1 MGFKLTEAALEV
13 LAAAPPVGKRRQ
25 RAAEGS
31 LSHIERLALVA
42 LANSARDDTGLAW
55 PSQPTLAG
63 IGGCS
68 ANAIGP
74 ALAALKAAGHISIMP
89 GRRGRFPL
97 YLVHPGGL
105 ADHSPLPLQTV
116 RAHLSKGRFSPADQG
131 DVVAWLAG
139 LGRLGS
145 EAACAA
151 IRQAATRA
159 LSSRRKTPPT
169 VGGVDGSELSPSPP
183 NGCDSPPQRLRL
195 TPPAIGD
202 EPIMEPPIEPT
213 ARVTSSDIGQRER
226 PADPQQ
232 GAIQG
237 CATGIATPG
246 APAKALKRA
255 AAFDWSGEPHDVLAR
270 LRAARG
276 DAAAR
281 LEGMSETEA
290 LEAVARAQRQLVWHK
305 SKPLRAA

>member
-105 ADHSPLPLQTV
+105 ADHAPLPLQTV

-226 PADPQQ
+226 PA
-232 GAIQG
+232 
-237 CATGIATPG
+237 
-246 APAKALKRA
+246 KALKRA